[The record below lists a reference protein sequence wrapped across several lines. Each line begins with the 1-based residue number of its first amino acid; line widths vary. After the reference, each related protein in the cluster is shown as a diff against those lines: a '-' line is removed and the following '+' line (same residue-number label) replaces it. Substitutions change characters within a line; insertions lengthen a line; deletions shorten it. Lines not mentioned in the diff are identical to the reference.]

1 MHSAF
6 KFICHRNAPVLSY
19 SILSW
24 DLLLMPAVLSSCDG
38 VQTCPCKPRWT
49 MGYPLVWH
57 PPGKVVPPK
66 GQNSHSQL
74 LWLMQCGMVLNI
86 ASQLI
91 NHSCSQVTFPSSV
104 LQLFPLASLCQSSS
118 RQIKK
123 KVPLLAFVCVYINM
137 STHICTFWCNGKACA
152 IQRYCWSLSFFS
164 PLCSDLILALLSFL
178 PSWAWVALLGQPLR
192 STARGFNLVG
202 SKASLFI
209 TPGESRILP
218 VQYSN
223 LSPGADEVDGELD
236 PLNNWF
242 TRYSQSL
249 LHEATGGL
257 WLIQKGKCFCITARY
272 WAQIKAHGC
281 STVRT
286 GPFFIL
292 CYVFKP

>member
-1 MHSAF
+1 MALISVDFKTPWTLEIPGNSKQSMAPSWLWKKNDCWMHSAF

-123 KVPLLAFVCVYINM
+123 KSHC
-137 STHICTFWCNGKACA
+137 
-152 IQRYCWSLSFFS
+152 
-164 PLCSDLILALLSFL
+164 
-178 PSWAWVALLGQPLR
+178 
-192 STARGFNLVG
+192 
-202 SKASLFI
+202 
-209 TPGESRILP
+209 
-218 VQYSN
+218 
-223 LSPGADEVDGELD
+223 
-236 PLNNWF
+236 
-242 TRYSQSL
+242 
-249 LHEATGGL
+249 
-257 WLIQKGKCFCITARY
+257 
-272 WAQIKAHGC
+272 
-281 STVRT
+281 
-286 GPFFIL
+286 
-292 CYVFKP
+292 